1 MSSTTLDPTSSPRGA
16 HAGAGGASAG
26 RLSGDGTS
34 PGPGPSFLRVLN
46 SEFIKFRTLLST
58 LVLLGSTV
66 LVVVGFGALSAWGT
80 GQFAAAA
87 TSDPEAAA
95 AFASQG
101 GDLAVGVPSSGIA
114 FAQLILGSLGVLLM
128 SSEFT
133 TGMARSTFA
142 AVPRRLPAFAAKLL
156 VVTVTAFV
164 LTAASV
170 LLAGLVSVPILD
182 NYDLKLDLA
191 SSQSVKLLLV
201 SSLYVAAVA
210 AIGMSL
216 GALIRNSAGGIMSLV
231 GLFFV
236 APIAFQLIPGDFFEE
251 ARKYLPGNTVEP
263 LTAVEHLP
271 NTLEAWQAGVV
282 LGAWVVIPVLL
293 AAFLLKKR
301 DV

>member
-1 MSSTTLDPTSSPRGA
+1 MSSTTLDSTPSRRA
-16 HAGAGGASAG
+16 HAGT
-26 RLSGDGTS
+26 GTS
-34 PGPGPSFLRVLN
+34 PGPGPTFLRVLN

-58 LVLLGSTV
+58 LILLGSTV

-80 GQFAAAA
+80 GQFAEAMS
-87 TSDPEAAA
+87 TDPEAAA
-95 AFASQG
+95 AFAAQG
-101 GDLAVGVPSSGIA
+101 GDLAVGVPTSGIA

-156 VVTVTAFV
+156 VVAVTAFV
-164 LTAASV
+164 LTAVSV
-170 LLAGLVSVPILD
+170 FLAGLVSLPILD
-182 NYDLKLDLA
+182 NYGLELDLA
-191 SSQSVKLLLV
+191 SSQSIKMLLV
-201 SSLYVAAVA
+201 NSLYVAAVA

-236 APIAFQLIPGDFFEE
+236 APIAFQLIPGDFFVE
-251 ARKYLPGNTVEP
+251 ARKYLPGNSVEP
-263 LTAVEHLP
+263 LIAVEHLP
-271 NTLEAWQAGVV
+271 NTLEAWQAGMV
-282 LGAWVVIPVLL
+282 LGLWVVVPVLL
-293 AAFLLKKR
+293 AAVLLKKR

>member
-1 MSSTTLDPTSSPRGA
+1 MSSTTLEPTPARRGA
-16 HAGAGGASAG
+16 HAGTGDTPAGK
-26 RLSGDGTS
+26 LSGNGTS
-34 PGPGPSFLRVLN
+34 TGPGPSFLRVLN

-58 LVLLGSTV
+58 LILLGSTV

-80 GQFAAAA
+80 GQFAQAAS
-87 TSDPEAAA
+87 TDPQAAA
-95 AFASQG
+95 AFAAQG
-101 GDLAVGVPSSGIA
+101 GDLAIGVPTSGIA

-142 AVPRRLPAFAAKLL
+142 AVPRRTPAFAAKLL
-156 VVTVTAFV
+156 VVMVTAFV
-164 LTAASV
+164 LTAVSV
-170 LLAGLVSVPILD
+170 FLAGLVSLPILG
-182 NYDLKLDLA
+182 NYDLKLDLG
-191 SSQSVKLLLV
+191 SSHSVKLLLV
-201 SSLYVAAVA
+201 NSLYIAAVA
-210 AIGMSL
+210 AIGLSL

-236 APIAFQLIPGDFFEE
+236 APIAFQLIPSDFFVE

-271 NTLEAWQAGVV
+271 DTLEAWQAALV
-282 LGAWVVIPVLL
+282 LGAWVVTPVVL
-293 AAFLLKKR
+293 AAVLLKKR

>member
-1 MSSTTLDPTSSPRGA
+1 MSSTTLDPSRRGA
-16 HAGAGGASAG
+16 HAGDAPAGGIS
-26 RLSGDGTS
+26 GTS
-34 PGPGPSFLRVLN
+34 TGPGPSFFRVLN

-58 LVLLGSTV
+58 LILLGCTV

-80 GQFAAAA
+80 GQFAEAAA
-87 TSDPEAAA
+87 TDPEAAA

-101 GDLAVGVPSSGIA
+101 GDLAVGVPTSGIA

-142 AVPRRLPAFAAKLL
+142 AVPKRIPAYAAKLL
-156 VVTVTAFV
+156 VVMVTAFV

-170 LLAGLVSVPILD
+170 YLAGLVSLPILD
-182 NYDLKLDLA
+182 NYNLKLDLA

-201 SSLYVAAVA
+201 NSLYVAAVA
-210 AIGMSL
+210 AIGMAL
-216 GALIRNSAGGIMSLV
+216 GSLIRNSAGGIMSLV

-236 APIAFQLIPGDFFEE
+236 APIAFQLIPGDFFVE

-263 LTAVEHLP
+263 MTAVQHVP
-271 NTLEAWQAGVV
+271 DTLEAWQAAMV
-282 LGAWVVIPVLL
+282 LGAWVVIPVVL
-293 AAFLLKKR
+293 AAVLLKKR

>member
-1 MSSTTLDPTSSPRGA
+1 MSSTTLDPSRRGA
-16 HAGAGGASAG
+16 HAGGAPAGGIS
-26 RLSGDGTS
+26 GTS
-34 PGPGPSFLRVLN
+34 TGPGPSFFRVLN

-58 LVLLGSTV
+58 LILLGCTV

-80 GQFAAAA
+80 GQFAEAAA
-87 TSDPEAAA
+87 TDPEAAA

-101 GDLAVGVPSSGIA
+101 GDLAVGVPTSGIA

-142 AVPRRLPAFAAKLL
+142 AVPKRIPAYAAKLL
-156 VVTVTAFV
+156 VVMVTAFV

-170 LLAGLVSVPILD
+170 YLAGLVSLPILD
-182 NYDLKLDLA
+182 NYNLKLDLA

-201 SSLYVAAVA
+201 NSLYVAAVA
-210 AIGMSL
+210 AIGMAL
-216 GALIRNSAGGIMSLV
+216 GSLIRNSAGGIMSLV

-236 APIAFQLIPGDFFEE
+236 APIAFQLIPGDFFVE

-263 LTAVEHLP
+263 MTAVQHVP
-271 NTLEAWQAGVV
+271 DTLEAWQAAMV
-282 LGAWVVIPVLL
+282 LGAWVVIPVVL
-293 AAFLLKKR
+293 AAVLLKKR